1 MEGSWVS
8 LNFDEKEPQM
18 EQWKRKK
25 ILKKKK
31 KKKEKGFRQVNKRSS
46 PPKSQDFTK
55 L

>member
-31 KKKEKGFRQVNKRSS
+31 EERKRLQTSQQKKFSS
-46 PPKSQDFTK
+46 KIPG
-55 L
+55 LH